1 MSAELEQQVSEGEVK
16 TPVQGQGNIG
26 RELQGWDHELEL
38 GNDLRTE
45 QRLVWKEAI
54 VIILV
59 LAVAAVR
66 IFLV

>member
-1 MSAELEQQVSEGEVK
+1 MTDE
-16 TPVQGQGNIG
+16 
-26 RELQGWDHELEL
+26 WDHELEL

-45 QRLVWKEAI
+45 RRLLWKESL
-54 VIILV
+54 VVLLV